1 MARKHST
8 LHDIINELVDRT
20 NTDTQRIRV
29 LEQGGRSSASRMESL
44 EKEIL
49 DLSRSVQKLESDL
62 ESGFKKRDAEIS
74 ELKNTVKEMLK
85 HLKQLASVSKV
96 NELEAML
103 DIYNPLKSN
112 FVTRED
118 VERLIAERLSK
129 TPKNNK

>member
-1 MARKHST
+1 MGSVLGLMDLRPQRY
-8 LHDIINELVDRT
+8 ERT
-20 NTDTQRIRV
+20 P
-29 LEQGGRSSASRMESL
+29 E
-44 EKEIL
+44 
-49 DLSRSVQKLESDL
+49 
-62 ESGFKKRDAEIS
+62 
-74 ELKNTVKEMLK
+74 EMLK

-112 FVTRED
+112 FVTKED